1 MKKSDIFFLICFC
14 VAVKGK
20 QSPHPLPPEAV
31 ISFDPIGLYIPTTST
46 LVLNLPVNA
55 CQFDSVIQETRKI
68 IEEAPETPDNFRSEL
83 ERFVNFINNE
93 VNR

>member
-1 MKKSDIFFLICFC
+1 MKGNES
-14 VAVKGK
+14 
-20 QSPHPLPPEAV
+20 QHPLPPEAV